1 MKHQRDGKHNE
12 ASANTITEL
21 QHSQGKESFKILN
34 FAVIYLVVS
43 HLSNQPNLFT
53 CFASKYS
60 SVWLPSKSRSSK
72 LQGAQAVQVAK
83 LWER

>member
-1 MKHQRDGKHNE
+1 MKHQRDGKHNK

-43 HLSNQPNLFT
+43 RLSNQPNLFT